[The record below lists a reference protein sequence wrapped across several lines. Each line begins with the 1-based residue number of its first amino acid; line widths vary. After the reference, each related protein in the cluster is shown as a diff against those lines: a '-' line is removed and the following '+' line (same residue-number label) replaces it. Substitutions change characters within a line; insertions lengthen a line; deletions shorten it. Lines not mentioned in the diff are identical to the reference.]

1 MSVPWYTGAESTIEN
16 KEERRNPEL
25 ILCGIPQI
33 IGTCVI
39 RLPFFSLHSLLCRVK
54 RRVLSHALPVLPIV
68 LALLIPVSGMA
79 ENRYSLS
86 GTIRSAENGECL
98 IGAYVI
104 VRDLKGVGSA
114 SNAYGFYSLTIPEGR
129 YRLQV
134 QYLGFRTLTDTVFVN
149 RDQTIHFELTPEAIN
164 VGEVVVSGERSDANV
179 TSTQMSAS
187 RLEMR
192 EVKSIPALLGEK
204 DILKTIQLL
213 PGVKSAGEGNTGFYA
228 RGGGVDQNLIL
239 LDEAPVYN
247 PSHALG
253 YLSVFNADAV
263 KDVKLITGGIPA
275 EYGGRLSSV
284 LDIRTN
290 DGNMKEFGV
299 SGGIG
304 LIAARLTLQ
313 GPIVTDEGSF
323 LVSTRRTYADM
334 FLKLSSDTTIN
345 RTSLYFYDL
354 NAKAN
359 YRLGERDRV
368 FLSGYFGRDNF
379 NYPDVIGFNWGN
391 AAATARWNH
400 VFGEQFFANTTLTFS
415 DYTYANTVGAATNQ
429 YEITSGIKDFN
440 LKVDFQYFIGSQN
453 SLKFGMNA
461 IYHTFFPG
469 AVTAGPISFT
479 NTIALENKQA
489 LENAVYAS
497 HQLELFPG
505 VAIDYGLRVSSFSLL
520 GPAHLYTYDSY
531 GDIESAA
538 AYPPGKFITT
548 YASVEPRFSANALL
562 DESSSV
568 KVSYN
573 RTAQY
578 LHLLS
583 NSTTTN
589 PSDLWVPSTNNIKPQ
604 HADQVALGY
613 FRNFEDNAYEA
624 SFEVYYKSMQNL
636 IDYRNGADLQLNPNV
651 ESLLLFGRGW
661 SFGAELLLRK
671 KVGALT
677 GWIGYTLS
685 QTREQFDDINHGQV
699 FSARQDRTHD
709 FSVVLVYDLSSTWN
723 FSAVWVYNTGNA
735 VTFPA
740 GNYWVDHR
748 LVPYYTERNAYRMP
762 AYHRL
767 DLSATWKLGEKSSLN
782 FSVYN
787 AYNRM
792 NAYAIYFRQMKSD
805 PAKTEAVQI
814 TLFPFIPSVTYNFA
828 F

>member
-1 MSVPWYTGAESTIEN
+1 LHLAPAETRLRTYPAGAIILLILILVLASVPSPAQQ
-16 KEERRNPEL
+16 R
-25 ILCGIPQI
+25 
-33 IGTCVI
+33 
-39 RLPFFSLHSLLCRVK
+39 FSLNGS
-54 RRVLSHALPVLPIV
+54 
-68 LALLIPVSGMA
+68 
-79 ENRYSLS
+79 
-86 GTIRSAENGECL
+86 IRSAENGEFL

-104 VRDLKGVGSA
+104 VKELKGVGAS
-114 SNAYGFYSLTIPEGR
+114 SNAYGFYSLTVPEGR
-129 YRLQV
+129 YTLFV
-134 QYLGFRTLTDTVFVN
+134 QYLGFRVLADTVEIN
-149 RDQTIHFELTPEAIN
+149 RNQTINFDLVPEAIK

-179 TSTQMSAS
+179 TSTQMSANK
-187 RLEMR
+187 LEMR
-192 EVKSIPALLGEK
+192 EVRSMPALLGEK

-213 PGVKSAGEGNTGFYA
+213 PGIKSAGEGNTGFYA

-263 KDVKLITGGIPA
+263 KDVKLMTGGIPA

-304 LIAARLTLQ
+304 LIAARVTAQ
-313 GPIVTDEGSF
+313 GPIVTDQGSF
-323 LVSTRRTYADM
+323 LVSARRTYADM
-334 FLKLSSDTTIN
+334 FLRLSTDTTIN
-345 RTSLYFYDL
+345 RTGLYFYDL
-354 NAKAN
+354 NAKVN
-359 YRLGERDRV
+359 YKLGEKDRLFV
-368 FLSGYFGRDNF
+368 SGYFGRDNF

-391 AAATARWNH
+391 AAATVRWNH
-400 VFGEQFFANTTLTFS
+400 IFSEQFFANATLTFS
-415 DYTYANTVGAATNQ
+415 DYTYANTLGTVNNQ
-429 YEITSGIKDFN
+429 YEISSGIKDFN
-440 LKVDFQYFIGSQN
+440 FKSDFQYFVASHH
-453 SLKFGMNA
+453 SVKFGMNA

-469 AVTAGPISFT
+469 AVTAGPASFT

-489 LENAVYAS
+489 LENALYAS
-497 HQLELFPG
+497 HELEVVPG
-505 VAIDYGLRVSSFSLL
+505 VAVDYGLRLSTFSLL

-531 GDIESAA
+531 GDPESAA
-538 AYPPGKFITT
+538 AYPPGQFIKT
-548 YASVEPRFSANALL
+548 YASLEPRIATTVLL
-562 DESSSV
+562 DETSSI
-568 KVSYN
+568 KASYN

-604 HADQVALGY
+604 YADQVALGY
-613 FRNFEDNAYEA
+613 FKNLEENTFEGSVEI
-624 SFEVYYKSMQNL
+624 YYKSMQNL

-651 ESLLLFGRGW
+651 ESLLLFGKGW
-661 SFGAELLLRK
+661 SYGAEFLLRK
-671 KVGALT
+671 KTGPLT
-677 GWIGYTLS
+677 GWVTYTLS
-685 QTREQFDDINHGQV
+685 RTREQFDAINHGEI
-699 FSARQDRTHD
+699 FPARQDRTHD
-709 FSVVLVYDLSSTWN
+709 IAVVLVYDLNSTWN

-740 GNYWVDHR
+740 GNYWIDRR

-787 AYNRM
+787 AYNRL
-792 NAYAIYFRQMKSD
+792 NAFAIYFRQMKSD
-805 PAKTEAVQI
+805 PSKTEAVQI